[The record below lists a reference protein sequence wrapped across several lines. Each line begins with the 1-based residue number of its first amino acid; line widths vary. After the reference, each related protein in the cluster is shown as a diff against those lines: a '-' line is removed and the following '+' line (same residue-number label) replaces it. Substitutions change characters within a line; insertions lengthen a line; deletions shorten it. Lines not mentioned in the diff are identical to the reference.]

1 MKFKNKQTRASGFR
15 LFLISTVNLETSY
28 VSVLG
33 EVGASK
39 VKQALAEELSG
50 LEHRA
55 VVPMLQVR
63 VPVRAHTRISQ

>member
-55 VVPMLQVR
+55 VVLMLQVR